1 MCTGRITTGW
11 ILLCERPIISESL
24 PLGRF
29 FFWRATG
36 TPPKVRGRVF
46 SGKAHM
52 KRYFITGILIW
63 VPLVITIWVLKALI
77 ETLDQTLLILPPA
90 YRPEALIGMSV
101 PGFGVLLTV
110 VILFFTGVLG
120 ANVLGQRIVNLW
132 ERGLSR
138 IPIVKSIYNSVKQVS
153 EAIFSNSRGDAF
165 KKVVLVRFPH
175 AGIWTLAFQ
184 TALPGK
190 EVATRLG
197 EAYIGVY
204 VPTTPNPTGGY
215 YILVRRDEVIELD
228 IGVDVAFKY
237 IISMGVANK

>member
-1 MCTGRITTGW
+1 
-11 ILLCERPIISESL
+11 
-24 PLGRF
+24 
-29 FFWRATG
+29 
-36 TPPKVRGRVF
+36 
-46 SGKAHM
+46 M

-90 YRPEALIGMSV
+90 YRPESLIGMSI
-101 PGFGVLLTV
+101 PGLGVVLTVGVLL
-110 VILFFTGVLG
+110 LTGLLG
-120 ANVLGQRIVNLW
+120 TNVLGQRLLNLW

-153 EAIFSNSRGDAF
+153 EAIFSNNRGDAF

-175 AGIWTLAFQ
+175 TGIWTLAFQ

-190 EVATRLG
+190 EVASHLG
-197 EAYIGVY
+197 EGYIGVY

-215 YILVRRDEVIELD
+215 YILVRRDDVIELD
-228 IGVDVAFKY
+228 IRVDVAFKY